1 MAWVLYQIG
10 GKDGTIFWTNHWA
23 EKSNAVQSWN
33 TFDTKMNIA
42 FWARTLQAYVY
53 MYLSVFFLKQQYDEL
68 NHALSLPFKWCD
80 LN

>member
-1 MAWVLYQIG
+1 M
-10 GKDGTIFWTNHWA
+10 
-23 EKSNAVQSWN
+23 QSWN

-68 NHALSLPFKWCD
+68 NHALSLPFKQFD